1 MQKPDGLSDGSGRRT
16 AVPVYSGVES
26 HLGAHTLF
34 PTTDEQGNIFRGID
48 GSQVTFNDVSYTDK
62 LKAHEMVALHYYRFL
77 ILCCGLDHRLKLF
90 GEFYDPQDRLSFV
103 SMAFQE
109 KYCRFIYDHDGTGL
123 LDDPDAKVRPSI
135 EEYITQANSHLRSGS
150 RVFCEWRA
158 VCTPNTAPGV
168 VKVDTGTSYR
178 SYYFTADFIN
188 DEGMAVAFLPATMR
202 FAWRFRSKDIYRRTR
217 ANDVREFNAK
227 VSSLIFSVIRGM
239 TPAAWDSLC
248 LDAVKA
254 DDLDYYIH
262 SRSSRKNFMY
272 YIKLFKRLSAVL
284 RAEEEQEKPY
294 RQKLIR
300 ALVDGNIGTKT
311 NRAEIVDK
319 TVITPAGGQK
329 RSAA

>member
-1 MQKPDGLSDGSGRRT
+1 LFQ
-16 AVPVYSGVES
+16 VYSGVES

-178 SYYFTADFIN
+178 SYYFTADF
-188 DEGMAVAFLPATMR
+188 
-202 FAWRFRSKDIYRRTR
+202 
-217 ANDVREFNAK
+217 
-227 VSSLIFSVIRGM
+227 
-239 TPAAWDSLC
+239 
-248 LDAVKA
+248 
-254 DDLDYYIH
+254 
-262 SRSSRKNFMY
+262 
-272 YIKLFKRLSAVL
+272 
-284 RAEEEQEKPY
+284 
-294 RQKLIR
+294 
-300 ALVDGNIGTKT
+300 
-311 NRAEIVDK
+311 
-319 TVITPAGGQK
+319 
-329 RSAA
+329 